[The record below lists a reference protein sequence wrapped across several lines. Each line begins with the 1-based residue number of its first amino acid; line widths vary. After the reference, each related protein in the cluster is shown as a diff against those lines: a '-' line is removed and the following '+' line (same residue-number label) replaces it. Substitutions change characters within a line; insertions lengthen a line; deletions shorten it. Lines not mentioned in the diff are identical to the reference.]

1 MTYVTALYIHL
12 IKSCAATL
20 VPELSVL
27 KSGLQW
33 DRQWML
39 VDSTGKFLS
48 QRTLP
53 TMALIRPRLEAGMLV
68 VTAPNLPDLHVP
80 LDCYPQDIRAALVHS
95 YAVQGNDMGDS
106 AAEWFSRFLG
116 QPCRLL
122 RTSAHHARFSPDG
135 LGSRPAQ
142 LGFADAFP
150 ILLTSQNSLMDL
162 NAHLTKP
169 VRMEAFRPNIVV
181 DSVVSGNDLAPFA
194 EDAWIHFS
202 VNGVHLEAVKPCQRC
217 SIPGLDPSTGE
228 RYHPKL
234 LKELVQHRG
243 VPNFGMNCNHL
254 SEGLIRV
261 GDRVTVQ
268 SYR

>member
-1 MTYVTALYIHL
+1 MTRVTALYIHL

-27 KSGLQW
+27 KTGLQW

-39 VDSTGKFLS
+39 VDSMGKFLS

-53 TMALIRPRLEAGMLV
+53 TMALIRPRLEADMLV
-68 VTAPNLPDLHVP
+68 VSAPNLSDLNVP
-80 LDCYPQDIRAALVHS
+80 LDYHFQDIRAALVHS
-95 YAVQGNDMGDS
+95 YPVNGYDEGDA

-122 RTSAHHARFSPDG
+122 RASAHHARFSPDG
-135 LGSRPAQ
+135 FGSRPAQ

-150 ILLTSQNSLMDL
+150 ILLTSQTSLIDL

-181 DSVVSGNDLAPFA
+181 SNIVADGNDLAAFA
-194 EDAWIHFS
+194 EDAWIYFS
-202 VNGVHLEAVKPCQRC
+202 INGVHLEAVKPCQRC

-243 VPNFGMNCNHL
+243 VANFGMNCNHL

-261 GDRVTVQ
+261 GDAVLTK
-268 SYR
+268 